1 MKETDQ
7 DKQNNFKLTL
17 EETRINQAT
26 ENHFKHLRVYR
37 IIEKNSTDLDNKISE
52 LSQITEQKEKIS
64 MRHIFMRS
72 IQEISQE
79 CYF

>member
-1 MKETDQ
+1 MKKNRIMKETDQ

-37 IIEKNSTDLDNKISE
+37 IIEENSTDLNNKISE
-52 LSQITEQKEKIS
+52 LSQITEQKEKIN

-72 IQEISQE
+72 IQEI
-79 CYF
+79 